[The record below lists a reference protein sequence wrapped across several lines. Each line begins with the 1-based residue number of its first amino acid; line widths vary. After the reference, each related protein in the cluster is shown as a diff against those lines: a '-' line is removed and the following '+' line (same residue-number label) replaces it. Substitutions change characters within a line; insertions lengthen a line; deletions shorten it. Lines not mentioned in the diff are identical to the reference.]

1 VLGDRTEVEQRPIY
15 ITATI
20 RLFPRLGAVVS
31 VGLFIAGQMLASL
44 ALDALGLLGV
54 PLRPI
59 GLGDAAGLLA
69 VNEGAALIVRAQ
81 GGAQASQARSARR
94 VGWILLADSPYA
106 RRRELRRMAAATAF
120 MHDYT
125 VLADELRSA
134 SLLPALVLRSCEG
147 RWEACRRWM
156 LALLES

>member
-94 VGWILLADSPYA
+94 VGWILLADSP
-106 RRRELRRMAAATAF
+106 
-120 MHDYT
+120 
-125 VLADELRSA
+125 
-134 SLLPALVLRSCEG
+134 
-147 RWEACRRWM
+147 
-156 LALLES
+156 